1 VNRVIAGLYAVT
13 PEGAGEE
20 RLLQRSEQALT
31 GGARI
36 LQYRDK
42 SENHTLRSRIATA
55 LAGLCRRYQAL
66 FIVNDDIDL
75 ASVSGAHGVHLGRD
89 DAKLVHARAALGP
102 RALIGA
108 SCYNDLDR
116 AQEAVRAGADYL
128 AFGSFHASAVK
139 PFAVRAS
146 LDLLREARR
155 RFDLPLVA
163 IGGITPQNAPAL
175 VEAGA
180 DALAVVTAL
189 FEAADTRSVAQSF
202 ARLFE
207 QRASAVSSA

>member
-20 RLLQRSEQALT
+20 GLLQRSEQALT

-42 SENHTLRSRIATA
+42 SENHALRSRIATA
-55 LAGLCRRYQAL
+55 LAGLCRTYQAL

-89 DAKLVHARAALGP
+89 DATLVHARAALGP
-102 RALIGA
+102 RAVIGA

-116 AQEAVRAGADYL
+116 AEEAVRAGADYL
-128 AFGSFHASAVK
+128 AFGSFYASAVK
-139 PFAVRAS
+139 PSAVRAS

-175 VEAGA
+175 LEAGA

-189 FEAADTRSVAQSF
+189 FEAADTRSAAQSF
-202 ARLFE
+202 ARLFG

>member
-1 VNRVIAGLYAVT
+1 M
-13 PEGAGEE
+13 
-20 RLLQRSEQALT
+20 
-31 GGARI
+31 
-36 LQYRDK
+36 
-42 SENHTLRSRIATA
+42 
-55 LAGLCRRYQAL
+55 
-66 FIVNDDIDL
+66 
-75 ASVSGAHGVHLGRD
+75 
-89 DAKLVHARAALGP
+89 
-102 RALIGA
+102 IGA

-116 AQEAVRAGADYL
+116 AEEAVRAGADYL

-139 PFAVRAS
+139 PSAVRAS

-189 FEAADTRSVAQSF
+189 FEAADTRSAAQSF
-202 ARLFE
+202 ARLFG